1 MNFGESSVGF
11 GIDYKKLTRF
21 CLFKCLSYVS
31 KCLCHQSLMST
42 SLSVFQRTLH
52 LFEGM
57 TNMVKVAKDIK
68 LIRVF

>member
-1 MNFGESSVGF
+1 
-11 GIDYKKLTRF
+11 
-21 CLFKCLSYVS
+21 
-31 KCLCHQSLMST
+31 MST

-57 TNMVKVAKDIK
+57 TNMAKVAKDIK